1 MYITN
6 FWNGCGLFIPGKLQL
21 PNFECFKIVFYVF
34 LFSVIVFAQSGTN
47 IKFISDSRKKFL
59 FLYEQDLLMF
69 FFTPKTKS
77 ISFAILALS
86 MTQQLP
92 RQLLEYSESYRIQI
106 TVINKHQI
114 QRLYNFSSATEEHE
128 EHLFTLF
135 QCINSP
141 PHFAEDETLKYHTG
155 IQSKQN
161 KMNLIIPWPTWPF
174 QKNTKYC
181 FKINVHFYPSRTVL
195 CSHLFL
201 AILSFSS
208 RDLGQK
214 KHTLHKFTLEK
225 DKRKYNK
232 TKAVSLLLPTI
243 H

>member
-1 MYITN
+1 M
-6 FWNGCGLFIPGKLQL
+6 
-21 PNFECFKIVFYVF
+21 
-34 LFSVIVFAQSGTN
+34 IVFAQSGTN

-106 TVINKHQI
+106 TVTNKHQI

-128 EHLFTLF
+128 EHFFTLF
-135 QCINSP
+135 QCINSPP

-155 IQSKQN
+155 IQSK
-161 KMNLIIPWPTWPF
+161 
-174 QKNTKYC
+174 
-181 FKINVHFYPSRTVL
+181 
-195 CSHLFL
+195 
-201 AILSFSS
+201 
-208 RDLGQK
+208 
-214 KHTLHKFTLEK
+214 
-225 DKRKYNK
+225 
-232 TKAVSLLLPTI
+232 
-243 H
+243 